1 MIGIA
6 CSWIVTVA
14 FVALHVRAHRRLV
27 LVARACHELRG
38 PLFAVQL
45 GLVGLDGEPSR
56 LAAIELELQRAGR
69 ALEDLTAAPAGGR
82 AHTRRERVDLAEL
95 VETYAPAW
103 RTLAAGYGAE
113 LSVEALAGAAA
124 DSPRPPRTTAA
135 PDSRGRPPGSG
146 AGAPGPTAVHA
157 DPLRIAQ

>member
-45 GLVGLDGEPSR
+45 GLHGLGGEPAR
-56 LAAIELELQRAGR
+56 VAAIELELQRAGR
-69 ALEDLTAAPAGGR
+69 ALDDLIAAPSGGR
-82 AHTRRERVDLAEL
+82 AETVRELVDLAEL
-95 VETYAPAW
+95 VTSYAPAW
-103 RTLAAGYGAE
+103 GTLAAGYGAQLFVEPPMLVSRYEGE
-113 LSVEALAGAAA
+113 LATGSCLW
-124 DSPRPPRTTAA
+124 SRQRRP
-135 PDSRGRPPGSG
+135 
-146 AGAPGPTAVHA
+146 AVHA
-157 DPLRIAQ
+157 D